1 VWIDDNVEDLF
12 ESFMRGKPSY
22 EQLLFI
28 HKWYNPDQNMYLKI
42 TNVETV
48 NSIWVNKF
56 RIALSNLVQ
65 HKLTCHKNKIRE
77 QQIAEH
83 RFKLFKSRTFE
94 EKVQFFNLQIESL
107 LREMTNGQL
116 NQYAREL
123 RKIQKQTLKNT
134 MILS

>member
-1 VWIDDNVEDLF
+1 
-12 ESFMRGKPSY
+12 
-22 EQLLFI
+22 
-28 HKWYNPDQNMYLKI
+28 MYQKI

-48 NSIWVNKF
+48 NCIWINKF

-65 HKLTCHKNKIRE
+65 HKLSIHKNKIRVK
-77 QQIAEH
+77 QIAEH